1 MLRASHR
8 PTPTLHNRK
17 KKNLVIESTSTGLE
31 ALFAPAEL
39 EEGPGNHNKR
49 NTALD
54 IRKLVAG
61 TGFEFD
67 RPGSGETA
75 KSTKLVAG
83 ARNQFYL
90 LFAARGLKQHLP
102 RSERRPRQNR
112 NRVAV
117 SQDEESI
124 VEHYVKRSRSAGP
137 LIVRSLVA

>member
-61 TGFEFD
+61 TGFEF
-67 RPGSGETA
+67 
-75 KSTKLVAG
+75 
-83 ARNQFYL
+83 YL